1 MSHVNFDTNTLIPS
15 GDDPVVTGFP
25 ASPLL
30 TPAFTPQ
37 RCNYSGQSARLGGVA
52 FSGAAPCSPR
62 LSAAAIAFPPSEFGS
77 VTAGMRP
84 KLHQSPQSKGPQDP
98 SSLNPWHRQRSFVT
112 RKISAV
118 RHANPSTYTE
128 MFVEPV
134 LQYFVASLCDLRVD
148 PDERRPLGLR
158 YFKTPEVQK
167 VVSKLQK
174 SKFPAIP
181 KATDPNV
188 VVSVLKEIL
197 SDFPGG
203 IFKDEGEEFISI
215 RLTSSLEIVL
225 TYVNTLIQDLP
236 CFLRQFTYLV
246 CRCLK
251 NLVHQTAPETAAT
264 TDSYTD
270 MLLLFTPIL
279 FPSSVGDVSRFLRAT
294 RITLVLV
301 DLCDTVFKPHL
312 SSSWDPAES
321 DEDFFRHVVLN
332 LTHLSNWF
340 DKSESSSA
348 DEADDATSDYGSLE
362 ALEEVPGL
370 NRRRSKPT
378 TTTTSSPL
386 SDDLRRLVAPSP
398 LLAVNNSIDSRR
410 GSCHA
415 FSAPRERKSRVTNC
429 LLGKTETQNI

>member
-15 GDDPVVTGFP
+15 GDDPVVTGFLV
-25 ASPLL
+25 SPLL
-30 TPAFTPQ
+30 TTAFTPQ
-37 RCNYSGQSARLGGVA
+37 RRNYSGDSATSWGR
-52 FSGAAPCSPR
+52 SGRQAPPTALRCSRPP
-62 LSAAAIAFPPSEFGS
+62 AIAFLHSEFGS
-77 VTAGMRP
+77 IPVGMRP
-84 KLHQSPQSKGPQDP
+84 KFEQISQPKSSQDF
-98 SSLNPWHRQRSFVT
+98 SLLNPWHRQRSFVT
-112 RKISAV
+112 RKISAI
-118 RHANPSTYTE
+118 RHANPSTYAE

-134 LQYFVASLCDLRVD
+134 LQYFVASLCDLRVNPND
-148 PDERRPLGLR
+148 RRPLGLR
-158 YFKTPEVQK
+158 YSKTPEVQK
-167 VVSKLQK
+167 LVSKLQK

-197 SDFPGG
+197 SEFPGG

-225 TYVNTLIQDLP
+225 IYVNTLIQDLP

-251 NLVHQTAPETAAT
+251 NLVHQTAPETSAT

-312 SSSWDPAES
+312 SSSWDPNES

-340 DKSESSSA
+340 DESESSST
-348 DEADDATSDYGSLE
+348 DEADDGTSDYGSLE

-370 NRRRSKPT
+370 DPAT
-378 TTTTSSPL
+378 IQT
-386 SDDLRRLVAPSP
+386 
-398 LLAVNNSIDSRR
+398 NNDYYQ
-410 GSCHA
+410 
-415 FSAPRERKSRVTNC
+415 FTFV
-429 LLGKTETQNI
+429 